1 MSMQI
6 IAAIAVLVIGVSEL
20 VISRR
25 NNKDDK

>member
-6 IAAIAVLVIGVSEL
+6 IAAIAVLVIGVSAL